1 MSNILKEA
9 LMLSDYLRSCRR
21 KLHCAAETGF
31 ELSETIAFVED
42 ELRAMG
48 IEFIRCGRAGISA
61 IIGKGEGECFLLRA
75 DMDALPI
82 EEETALPFASP
93 RAFHGCG
100 HDMHTAML
108 LGAAKLLKK
117 REKELRGKVKLM
129 FQSAE
134 EILEGAKDML
144 SAGILRSPD
153 VGGAM
158 MLHVLT
164 ASELPTGS
172 IIVPAAG
179 ICAPGADFFSIE
191 FRGKGC
197 HGAAPDQGT
206 DPIGAAV
213 TFTGLFWRIKASE
226 LGMMEQAALSLG
238 SMDCGSA
245 ANVIPEK
252 AVLKGSIRAMEDS
265 VWEKIKV
272 RMREIANG
280 VAAAT
285 KTEAKLEFGRG
296 CPAFLEDGELASALG
311 VWTRELLGAGKVFK
325 AENFPGGGKSAGSED
340 FAYVSR
346 AVPSAMLVLS
356 AGEKDKGFSYP
367 LHHPKAD
374 FDEEALPIGA
384 AVLANSA
391 IKWLESRG

>member
-1 MSNILKEA
+1 
-9 LMLSDYLRSCRR
+9 
-21 KLHCAAETGF
+21 
-31 ELSETIAFVED
+31 
-42 ELRAMG
+42 
-48 IEFIRCGRAGISA
+48 
-61 IIGKGEGECFLLRA
+61 
-75 DMDALPI
+75 
-82 EEETALPFASP
+82 
-93 RAFHGCG
+93 
-100 HDMHTAML
+100 
-108 LGAAKLLKK
+108 
-117 REKELRGKVKLM
+117 
-129 FQSAE
+129 
-134 EILEGAKDML
+134 ML

-238 SMDCGSA
+238 SIDCGSA

-265 VWEKIKV
+265 VREKIKV

-356 AGEKDKGFSYP
+356 AGEKDKGFGYP